1 MASISGRTDPSL
13 EKVLFDRG
21 YEFEFFQA
29 VRLLARL
36 MPEREAVGEAARP
49 TSEIVRFGATVSMAF
64 PPSALYEIGKDSET
78 SDSVRMIV
86 TFMGLGGVQG
96 VLPLCYTEWMLG
108 RKAAKDDTLTAFFDL
123 FNHRF
128 ISLFYRAWEKHH
140 PAILYESAAIKNR
153 KPDPFTHSLFDLIG
167 MGTNGLLG
175 RMCVYDEGLLFY
187 AGLIAQRP
195 HSAAALCGILRDF
208 FRVPIEIDQCLGS
221 WYELA
226 DEDRCYLSADHERNQ
241 LGVGAFIGTEVWN
254 QQACFRIRVGPV
266 SLERFRYFLPGEQA
280 LDQLVDLTRFFVG
293 TAIVFHVQ
301 VALRAPE
308 VPLCR
313 LSDEG
318 LDVPRL
324 GWTGWLKT
332 EEFRTDAKDTVFTY
346 GD

>member
-1 MASISGRTDPSL
+1 MASIGGRTDPPL
-13 EKVLFDRG
+13 ENVLFDRG

-36 MPEREAVGEAARP
+36 SPERESVGGTARP
-49 TSEIVRFGATVSMAF
+49 AAEIVRFGSTVSMTF
-64 PPSALYEIGKDSET
+64 PPSALYQIVKASEI
-78 SDSVRMIV
+78 SDPVRMV
-86 TFMGLGGVQG
+86 VAFMGLSGIQG

-108 RKAAKDDTLTAFFDL
+108 RKAAKDDTLAAFFDL

-153 KPDPFTHSLFDLIG
+153 KPDPFTRSLFDLIG
-167 MGTNGLLG
+167 MGTNGLRG
-175 RMCVYDEGLLFY
+175 RMCVYDEGLLLY

-208 FRVPIEIDQCLGS
+208 FAVPIEIDQYLGS

-226 DEDRCYLSADHERNQ
+226 DDDMCYLSSDSERNQ

-266 SLERFRYFLPGEQA
+266 GLERFRDFLPGEQT
-280 LDQLVDLTRFFVG
+280 LNQLVDLTRFFVG

-308 VPLCR
+308 VPLCP

-318 LDVPRL
+318 LDAPRL

-332 EEFRTDAKDTVFTY
+332 EEFRADAKDTVFTY
-346 GD
+346 AD